1 MAAPPFPVLCQ
12 KPVPAAGFF
21 RQPLIQGLV
30 LPRLPQ
36 LMDAPLHPQSRSPVL
51 GEGNVFSVLR
61 VLLGGRTTAGGH
73 GGNEQRIQRIT
84 EPWNALGWEGPSSS
98 SRSNPLLRAG
108 TPSTRPGCS
117 QPEGWHLMIGP
128 RCQIAAGN
136 KECSRTR
143 QVRGGAGGNGRSSL
157 SRCTPCL
164 ASCALQAARNEPQGT
179 AGRGHLS
186 GPQCRFIEDHG
197 GNGKLVALAWE
208 GGDEDN
214 VALPSGCVGAALK
227 PCSHKMVLPV
237 ETS

>member
-1 MAAPPFPVLCQ
+1 MA
-12 KPVPAAGFF
+12 
-21 RQPLIQGLV
+21 
-30 LPRLPQ
+30 
-36 LMDAPLHPQSRSPVL
+36 MSRESRESQNPGTLWV
-51 GEGNVFSVLR
+51 
-61 VLLGGRTTAGGH
+61 GRDL
-73 GGNEQRIQRIT
+73 Q
-84 EPWNALGWEGPSSS
+84 SS

-179 AGRGHLS
+179 AGRGHSS